1 MNVKRLVVIK
11 GMIIYELDELGL
23 GRGVLDEYHKIELQ
37 TLWLPRIKLEIA
49 IPHHSPKQI

>member
-23 GRGVLDEYHKIELQ
+23 GRGVLDESHKIELQ
-37 TLWLPRIKLEIA
+37 TLWLPRIKLEIT